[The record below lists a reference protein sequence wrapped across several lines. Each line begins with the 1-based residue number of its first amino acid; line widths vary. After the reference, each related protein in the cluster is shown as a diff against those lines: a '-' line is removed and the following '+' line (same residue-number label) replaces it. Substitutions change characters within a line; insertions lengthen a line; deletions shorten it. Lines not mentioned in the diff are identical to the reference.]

1 MKKILLAVMILA
13 STLRVFASDPVDAK
27 VLDAFNK
34 AFKNAENVTW
44 STSEYT
50 YEVRFD
56 QNTVTS
62 RITYD
67 KAGNIIRTMR
77 YYTEEQLPLL
87 IVTKVKNKYADKK
100 IYGVVEVSSEDG
112 TFYHVTLE
120 DAKSWLNIK
129 ADAYGS
135 ISVVSKFKKA

>member
-1 MKKILLAVMILA
+1 MKKILLAAMILA
-13 STLRVFASDPVDAK
+13 CTLRVFASDPVDAK
-27 VLDAFNK
+27 VLDEFNK
-34 AFKNAENVTW
+34 TFKNAENVTW

-50 YEVRFD
+50 YEVRFN
-56 QNTVTS
+56 QNSVTS

-67 KAGNIIRTMR
+67 KSGNIIRTMR

-87 IVTKVKNKYADKK
+87 IVTKVKNKYSDKK

-112 TFYHVTLE
+112 TYYHITLE

-129 ADAYGS
+129 ADTFGS
-135 ISVVSKFKKA
+135 ISVESKFKKA